1 MKRFCHAVT
10 KGRWV
15 IIVVS
20 LLLLIPSVFGYFNT
34 KINYDLI
41 TYLPKDVETMKGE
54 DILTDD
60 FKQGAFSVVITE
72 NMNAK
77 QILQLEKEIKK
88 VDSVNRV
95 GSVYDIIGYSIPIEM
110 LPDNVASKVKK
121 DDSNLIVVTFKNS
134 TSDDKT
140 LEAVQ
145 KIRDLKKSIKV
156 SGMSATTLDTA
167 QMAQSEVIAYVI
179 IAVILCMIVLQI
191 ALDSFFVPVLL
202 LGNIGVAILF
212 NMGSN
217 YFLGQISYITQ
228 AIAAVL
234 QLGVTTDF
242 SIFLYHKYEY
252 WKTQKEDKKE
262 AMEEAIA
269 ETMISVIGSST
280 TTIAGFLAL
289 CTMSLKLGADIGIVM
304 AKGVVFGVITVVT
317 LFPSLVLVCDPIIV
331 KTSHKNILPNFKG
344 VKNFVMKYYKII
356 FVVFLVCMVPAYY
369 GQSRTQSYYNL
380 TAGLP
385 KRLPGVQAND
395 ELKNKFDIVSP
406 YFILVDSD
414 MRPSKTNK
422 MVKEIEKVKGI
433 DTTMSYAK
441 LSSAGISEDV
451 LSDDL
456 RDMIDDGKHQIILIS
471 SKYGVA
477 TDELNSQIKTV
488 NKIAKSYDKK
498 AIVAGE
504 GPLMRD
510 MVSIADVDFKNV
522 NTASIIAVF
531 VILALVLKSISLP
544 VILVIAIEFAIF
556 CNTAVPF
563 YMGDQIP
570 FVAGIV
576 IGTIQ
581 LGATIDYAVLMSTK
595 YLEVRKSGE
604 DKFQSVRTAMTAS
617 VSSIFV
623 SALCFFAATI
633 GVGFYSDMDMISAIC
648 IMLSRGALISMVTVI
663 FVVPALLLLFDKI
676 IIHTSFGFKGLKE
689 AK

>member
-110 LPDNVASKVKK
+110 LPDNVASMVKK

-145 KIRDLKKSIKV
+145 KIRDLKKNIKV

-289 CTMSLKLGADIGIVM
+289 CTMSLKLGADIGIED
-304 AKGVVFGVITVVT
+304 F
-317 LFPSLVLVCDPIIV
+317 
-331 KTSHKNILPNFKG
+331 
-344 VKNFVMKYYKII
+344 
-356 FVVFLVCMVPAYY
+356 
-369 GQSRTQSYYNL
+369 TQEYL
-380 TAGLP
+380 T
-385 KRLPGVQAND
+385 
-395 ELKNKFDIVSP
+395 
-406 YFILVDSD
+406 
-414 MRPSKTNK
+414 
-422 MVKEIEKVKGI
+422 
-433 DTTMSYAK
+433 
-441 LSSAGISEDV
+441 
-451 LSDDL
+451 
-456 RDMIDDGKHQIILIS
+456 
-471 SKYGVA
+471 
-477 TDELNSQIKTV
+477 
-488 NKIAKSYDKK
+488 
-498 AIVAGE
+498 
-504 GPLMRD
+504 
-510 MVSIADVDFKNV
+510 
-522 NTASIIAVF
+522 
-531 VILALVLKSISLP
+531 
-544 VILVIAIEFAIF
+544 
-556 CNTAVPF
+556 
-563 YMGDQIP
+563 
-570 FVAGIV
+570 
-576 IGTIQ
+576 
-581 LGATIDYAVLMSTK
+581 
-595 YLEVRKSGE
+595 
-604 DKFQSVRTAMTAS
+604 
-617 VSSIFV
+617 
-623 SALCFFAATI
+623 
-633 GVGFYSDMDMISAIC
+633 
-648 IMLSRGALISMVTVI
+648 
-663 FVVPALLLLFDKI
+663 
-676 IIHTSFGFKGLKE
+676 
-689 AK
+689 

>member
-145 KIRDLKKSIKV
+145 KIRDLKKNIKV

-317 LFPSLVLVCDPIIV
+317 LFPALVLVCDPI
-331 KTSHKNILPNFKG
+331 
-344 VKNFVMKYYKII
+344 
-356 FVVFLVCMVPAYY
+356 CMIPAYY

-433 DTTMSYAK
+433 DMTMSYAK

>member
-1 MKRFCHAVT
+1 
-10 KGRWV
+10 
-15 IIVVS
+15 
-20 LLLLIPSVFGYFNT
+20 
-34 KINYDLI
+34 
-41 TYLPKDVETMKGE
+41 
-54 DILTDD
+54 
-60 FKQGAFSVVITE
+60 
-72 NMNAK
+72 
-77 QILQLEKEIKK
+77 
-88 VDSVNRV
+88 
-95 GSVYDIIGYSIPIEM
+95 
-110 LPDNVASKVKK
+110 
-121 DDSNLIVVTFKNS
+121 
-134 TSDDKT
+134 
-140 LEAVQ
+140 
-145 KIRDLKKSIKV
+145 
-156 SGMSATTLDTA
+156 
-167 QMAQSEVIAYVI
+167 
-179 IAVILCMIVLQI
+179 MI
-191 ALDSFFVPVLL
+191 
-202 LGNIGVAILF
+202 
-212 NMGSN
+212 
-217 YFLGQISYITQ
+217 
-228 AIAAVL
+228 
-234 QLGVTTDF
+234 
-242 SIFLYHKYEY
+242 
-252 WKTQKEDKKE
+252 
-262 AMEEAIA
+262 
-269 ETMISVIGSST
+269 
-280 TTIAGFLAL
+280 
-289 CTMSLKLGADIGIVM
+289 
-304 AKGVVFGVITVVT
+304 
-317 LFPSLVLVCDPIIV
+317 
-331 KTSHKNILPNFKG
+331 
-344 VKNFVMKYYKII
+344 
-356 FVVFLVCMVPAYY
+356 PAYY

-422 MVKEIEKVKGI
+422 MVKKIEKVKGI
-433 DTTMSYAK
+433 DMTMSYAK

-488 NKIAKSYDKK
+488 NKIAKSY
-498 AIVAGE
+498 V
-504 GPLMRD
+504 
-510 MVSIADVDFKNV
+510 
-522 NTASIIAVF
+522 
-531 VILALVLKSISLP
+531 SLP

>member
-145 KIRDLKKSIKV
+145 KIRDLKKNIKV

-317 LFPSLVLVCDPIIV
+317 LFPALVLVCDPIIV

-356 FVVFLVCMVPAYY
+356 FVVFLVCMIPAYY

-433 DTTMSYAK
+433 DMTMSYAK

-531 VILALVLKSISLP
+531 VI
-544 VILVIAIEFAIF
+544 
-556 CNTAVPF
+556 
-563 YMGDQIP
+563 
-570 FVAGIV
+570 
-576 IGTIQ
+576 
-581 LGATIDYAVLMSTK
+581 
-595 YLEVRKSGE
+595 
-604 DKFQSVRTAMTAS
+604 
-617 VSSIFV
+617 
-623 SALCFFAATI
+623 
-633 GVGFYSDMDMISAIC
+633 
-648 IMLSRGALISMVTVI
+648 
-663 FVVPALLLLFDKI
+663 
-676 IIHTSFGFKGLKE
+676 
-689 AK
+689 